1 MDKSGSN
8 LAGHKGEIVSPTAPN
23 PAAELSKRRS
33 TRIVQAVPLVVTGVD
48 ALGRPFQERTST
60 LIINCHGCRYQSKH
74 YVLKNM
80 WVTLEIPHPE
90 TGHAPRVVR
99 GRVAWIQRPRT
110 VRQLFQVAIELDV
123 TGNVWGIAFPPDDWF
138 AFPDSAASAAAVPA
152 LPASAAPAGGMPPAE
167 TQPTEEAGV
176 SAAAAVP
183 EHPEVELPMDN
194 LRVFPAPTGT
204 DASLQLARQMTRLL
218 SDAKQQIQAAAHE
231 AARQAVAEQAR
242 VSRHEWQAQFAA
254 AREELSAEIVRA
266 GETLQ
271 QDSEARARAAQS
283 AAGEA
288 LQAELPRWI
297 APQVEQLTRTLTEQ
311 FQRESAAQKSA
322 QDQQAQSI
330 AEMLRAARQS
340 AEESA
345 EQLRAT
351 ASQSEALLAARVEVA
366 GRTLEESA
374 QRLAQS
380 ATQDREALA
389 RSAEELRQQLAA
401 TFSAAEASW
410 QERLAGRLD
419 AAHAQLQHTLEDS
432 VKSAAQQSAQALAQQ
447 AAAAQARLQEEAGRQ
462 LAALGERSAAA
473 AQETEQR
480 LAALRDTA
488 EATTRRLE
496 ESVAASSAPVA
507 HMEQFS
513 SRLEAAQKQAL
524 EGFQSH
530 LDEILARYREDLQQR
545 SESLLEET
553 GNRVRSAFQ
562 DSSREAASSFEE
574 QMRSLVQPQITS
586 AEEALHRLTG
596 SRSLLEAATTLQ
608 EDRVRSMT
616 DEVLAGAQERIRETL
631 GTAEKELQEAAQAVV
646 SRQLADLDAKSSD
659 LKHTT
664 IESLYKSAEW
674 YEKKAQTQLQHL
686 IEKGVEQAG
695 AQLRERAGEVSG
707 VFASEVDAYSRNFVE
722 HAQQQMEEVVR
733 DAFERSR
740 ALFSEAAETTSA
752 AFTDEI
758 QRHARQ
764 EIDGFDEGLR
774 KSLDDTRTQAEA
786 VRQELGRHMTAEQ
799 EAFLRRFRAGMSTA
813 VEAGVSE
820 AQQQVQGGL
829 KQVLDSWHAMTQ
841 EHQDKLRETYGRIG
855 DQSVEQ
861 FRGRLENVSNS
872 WMLATVTTLDR
883 QSRDVLSGVAHAAEE
898 KLRETCANVFANVG
912 DTLRDR
918 LKEIAAGFKPP
929 ESGRP
934 AH

>member
-1 MDKSGSN
+1 M
-8 LAGHKGEIVSPTAPN
+8 PN

-33 TRIVQAVPLVVTGVD
+33 TRIVQAVPLMVTGVD

-123 TGNVWGIAFPPDDWF
+123 AGNVWGIAFPPEDWF
-138 AFPDSAASAAAVPA
+138 AFPDAAVSAVAPPA
-152 LPASAAPAGGMPPAE
+152 LPAAAAPAAGMPAAE
-167 TQPTEEAGV
+167 TPPTVEAGV
-176 SAAAAVP
+176 SATAAKP
-183 EHPEVELPMDN
+183 EQPAVELPMDN

-218 SDAKQQIQAAAHE
+218 NDAKQQIQAAAHE
-231 AARQAVAEQAR
+231 AARQAVAEQER
-242 VSRHEWQAQFAA
+242 LSMREWQAQFAA
-254 AREELSAEIVRA
+254 AREELSAEIARA

-271 QDSEARARAAQS
+271 KESAARARAAQS

-297 APQVEQLTRTLTEQ
+297 APQVEQLTRTLSEQ

-322 QDQQAQSI
+322 QDAQAQSI
-330 AEMLRAARQS
+330 AEMLRAARQG

-351 ASQSEALLAARVEVA
+351 ASQSEALLAARVEAA

-374 QRLAQS
+374 QRLARS
-380 ATQDREALA
+380 TTQEREALA

-401 TFSAAEASW
+401 TFTAAEASW
-410 QERLAGRLD
+410 QERLAARLD

-447 AAAAQARLQEEAGRQ
+447 AAAAQSRLQEEAGRQ
-462 LAALGERSAAA
+462 AAALGERSAAA
-473 AQETEQR
+473 AQETERR
-480 LAALRDTA
+480 LAELRDRA
-488 EATTRRLE
+488 EAHTRQLE
-496 ESVAASSAPVA
+496 ESAASPAPVA
-507 HMEQFS
+507 DVEQFS

-524 EGFQSH
+524 EGFQGH
-530 LDEILARYREDLQQR
+530 LDEILARYREDLQRR

-553 GNRVRSAFQ
+553 GSRVRSAFQ
-562 DSSREAASSFEE
+562 DSSREAATSFEE

-586 AEEALHRLTG
+586 AEETLHRLAG
-596 SRSLLEAATTLQ
+596 SRSLLEAAATLQ
-608 EDRVRSMT
+608 EDRVRSIG
-616 DEVLAGAQERIRETL
+616 DEALAGAQERIRETL
-631 GTAEKELQEAAQAVV
+631 GTAEKQLQEAAQAVV

-659 LKHTT
+659 LKHST

-695 AQLRERAGEVSG
+695 GQLRERAGEVSG
-707 VFASEVDAYSRNFVE
+707 VFAAEVDAYSRNFVE

-774 KSLDDTRTQAEA
+774 KSLDDTRAQAEA
-786 VRQELGRHMTAEQ
+786 VRQELGRHMTTEQ

-813 VEAGVSE
+813 VEAGVNE

-841 EHQDKLRETYGRIG
+841 AHQDKLRETYGRMG
-855 DQSVEQ
+855 DQSLEQ

-883 QSRDVLSGVAHAAEE
+883 QSRDVVTGVAHAAEE
-898 KLRETCANVFANVG
+898 KLRETCASVFANVG
-912 DTLRDR
+912 ETLRER

-929 ESGRP
+929 ESSRP